1 MKWPFSYVMLSHIN
15 SWPSHRFIMVKVEN
29 SDGTCNSNLLLSS
42 RKTKI
47 KNAAKTVK
55 QCFVWH
61 TNTPLKVLCG
71 CTALPTIVGPL
82 LVQKAQSLGI
92 FTFVNLKECKET
104 QGCDTYYHAWWHEKL
119 FIPLYFCQVL
129 RKLWL
134 GADP

>member
-42 RKTKI
+42 QKTKI

-82 LVQKAQSLGI
+82 LV
-92 FTFVNLKECKET
+92 FTGPKGPKFRYIYICEPQRMSGDSGLWHLLSCMMAWEAIYSFVFLSSVT
-104 QGCDTYYHAWWHEKL
+104 
-119 FIPLYFCQVL
+119 
-129 RKLWL
+129 
-134 GADP
+134 